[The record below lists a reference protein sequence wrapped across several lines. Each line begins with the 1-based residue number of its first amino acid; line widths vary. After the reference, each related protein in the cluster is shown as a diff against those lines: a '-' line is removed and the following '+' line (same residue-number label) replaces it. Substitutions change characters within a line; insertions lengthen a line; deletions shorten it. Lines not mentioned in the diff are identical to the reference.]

1 MTSTSVEDREEGWG
15 ATVHGGRGRRRWG
28 IRRVGL
34 SLLAVALVLAGLGAG
49 AAVYASAR
57 MERVPV
63 EGLQPAGV
71 AQPLH
76 LLVIGSDSREGLTP
90 EQQRELTTGDAG
102 GDRTDTIMVMTIRG
116 GRAAMLSFPRDLYVE
131 RCDGSVGRIN
141 GAIGI
146 GGPGCLVRTVSSLS
160 GIPISNYLEVHFLGF
175 RDIVQAVGGVE
186 VCLDRPI
193 ADPFAGI
200 DLPAGCQ
207 RLDGAQAL
215 GYVRVRKI
223 DSDLER
229 IKRQQG
235 FLSALASEIVSPST
249 LVNPLRLYRT
259 AGEVGSALT
268 TDRGMGPVDLSRV
281 GLGMLGLARGRST
294 TATVPATGDSV
305 GGAAVLRLQEGE
317 AAALFARFRD
327 GSILQQ
333 ARAAGALAPG
343 DVHVAVLNG
352 ADVSGL
358 AGRIAQAL
366 EDAGFRVD
374 DVGNADPVDATQV
387 RYPPGSEDAARLV
400 ADQLPSEPSLH
411 ADPAVEVVMVVLGP
425 DAVSG

>member
-1 MTSTSVEDREEGWG
+1 MTTTPLEEREEDWG
-15 ATVHGGRGRRRWG
+15 ATVHGGRRRRRWG
-28 IRRVGL
+28 LRRVALGL
-34 SLLAVALVLAGLGAG
+34 VVVALVLMGLGAG
-49 AAVYASAR
+49 AAVYASTR

-71 AQPLH
+71 GEPLH
-76 LLVIGSDSREGLTP
+76 LLVVGSDSREGLTP
-90 EQQRELTTGDAG
+90 EQQEELTTGDMG

-141 GAIGI
+141 GATGI
-146 GGPGCLVRTVSSLS
+146 AGPGCLVQTVVALS

-175 RDIVQAVGGVE
+175 RDIVQAVGGVD
-186 VCLDRPI
+186 VCLERAI

-207 RLDGAQAL
+207 RLDGTQAL

-229 IKRQQG
+229 IERQQG

-259 AGEVGSALT
+259 AGEVGSTLT
-268 TDRGMGPVDLSRV
+268 TDRGMGAVDLSRV
-281 GLGMLGLARGRST
+281 GLGMLGLARGRSV

-305 GGAAVLRLQEGE
+305 GGAAVLRVQEGE

-333 ARAAGALAPG
+333 ARPAGALAPG
-343 DVHVAVLNG
+343 DVHVAVRNG
-352 ADVSGL
+352 AEATGL
-358 AGRIAQAL
+358 AGRTAEAL
-366 EDAGFRVD
+366 EEAGFQVD

-387 RYPPGSEDAARLV
+387 RYPPGSEEAARLV
-400 ADQLPSEPSLH
+400 ADQLPAEPQLQE
-411 ADPAVEVVMVVLGP
+411 DPNVQMVTIVLGP
-425 DAVSG
+425 DAATG